1 MSKKDPIILPEKY
14 YLDYFNYVLEF
25 VERQYDHVLDQPEYL
40 FYQAFRE
47 LSEDAKCLYLRFSN
61 RRGDF
66 FRVSKITYSEIVDL
80 HSAKEELLHMDFIRI
95 NENPDPIQFKLFTK
109 SELLTHFDFLDK
121 AQKKESL
128 LQELTENDV
137 PLIQEQEEIAEV
149 LKNEEVDFIKMLFFG
164 HRGGRMTDFV
174 IRDVGNVKIEKLDET
189 QFKPWFQS
197 REEALSVMH
206 ISQLKR
212 MIYEIQEAN
221 LPLEEYLEEMPWKV
235 WLQYPRSAKSAEK
248 LLLKI
253 AYYFEQI
260 AQPKEALTYYSY
272 TDKPPARERKVRLL
286 EKLDEKGKAVEIA
299 KVMLDSPANATE
311 FTFATDYLNRSGIRI
326 NRSMTQRLKDAPS
339 ISIKKGPAIKVE
351 EAVLQYFVDK
361 GWEGYHA
368 ENYLWRGVFGL
379 AFWDIIFDTRHG
391 SFHHP
396 LQRQPSDLNDE
407 AFFESRVE
415 LLETQLSKFKSK
427 KALLNHISTM
437 HETKEGVSNRFV
449 GWHESLLPSMIALI
463 EKIPLMGLKK
473 VLIEMSKNMKD
484 NSAGFPDLFIYKG
497 NKYQFYE
504 VKSPND
510 HLSAQQLFWLDFL
523 ASAKIKVDVLRVNY
537 L

>member
-40 FYQAFRE
+40 FYQTFRN

-66 FRVSKITYSEIVDL
+66 FRINKISYAEITDL
-80 HSAKEELLHMDFIRI
+80 HSAKEELMHADFIRI
-95 NENPDPIQFKLFTK
+95 NENVDPAQFKLFTK
-109 SELLTHFDFLDK
+109 TELISQFSFLNK
-121 AQKKESL
+121 SQKKEEL
-128 LQELTENDV
+128 LLELTEVDI
-137 PLIQEQEEIAEV
+137 PFLHETEEIAEV
-149 LKNEEVDFIKMLFFG
+149 LQNEVVDFIKMLFFG

-189 QFKPWFQS
+189 KFKPWFQS

-206 ISQLKR
+206 ISQLRR
-212 MIYEIQEAN
+212 MIYEIQEAD
-221 LPLEEYLEEMPWKV
+221 LPLEEYLEEMPWQT
-235 WLQYPRSAKSAEK
+235 WMQYPRSAQSAEK

-260 AQPKEALTYYSY
+260 AQPKEAMKYYSY

-286 EKLDEKGKAVEIA
+286 EKLDRKDEALGIA
-299 KVMLDSPANATE
+299 KAMSESPRNATE
-311 FTFATDYLNRSGIRI
+311 LTFATDFLNRSGIRI
-326 NRSMTQRLKDAPS
+326 NRSMTERLKNTPS
-339 ISIKKGPAIKVE
+339 ISIEKDPDIKVE
-351 EAVLQYFVDK
+351 EAVLHYFEK
-361 GWEGYHA
+361 EGWQGFHA
-368 ENYLWRGVFGL
+368 ENYLWRGIFGL
-379 AFWDIIFDTRHG
+379 VFWDIIFDENHG

-396 LQRQPSDLNDE
+396 LQRQPSDLNDTI
-407 AFFESRVE
+407 FFESRSE
-415 LLETQLSKFKSK
+415 LLEAKLDKFKSK
-427 KALLNHISTM
+427 KSLLNYIVKM
-437 HETKEGVSNRFV
+437 HNEKEGISNRFV
-449 GWHESLLPSMIALI
+449 GWHETLLPSLEVAIMKL
-463 EKIPLMGLKK
+463 PLQGLKK
-473 VLIEMSKNMKD
+473 VLLEMSKLMKE
-484 NSAGFPDLFIYKG
+484 NSAGFPDLFIW
-497 NKYQFYE
+497 NDVEYQFYE

-523 ASAKIKVDVLRVNY
+523 ASAKINVEVMRVNY

>member
-40 FYQAFRE
+40 FYQSFRN
-47 LSEDAKCLYLRFSN
+47 LSEEAQCLYLRFSN

-66 FRVSKITYSEIVDL
+66 FRVNKISYAEISDL
-80 HSAKEELLHMDFIRI
+80 QSAKEELMHADFIRI
-95 NENPDPIQFKLFTK
+95 NENSDPSQFKLFTK
-109 SELLTHFDFLDK
+109 TELIAQFDFLNRT
-121 AQKKESL
+121 QKKEEL
-128 LQELTENDV
+128 LLELTEVDI
-137 PLIQEQEEIAEV
+137 PFIQETEEIAEV
-149 LKNEEVDFIKMLFFG
+149 LQNEVVDFIKMLFFG

-189 QFKPWFQS
+189 KFKPWFQS

-212 MIYEIQEAN
+212 MIYEIQQAD
-221 LPLEEYLEEMPWKV
+221 LPLEEYLEEMPWNV
-235 WLQYPRSAKSAEK
+235 WLQYPRSAKAAEK

-260 AQPKEALTYYSY
+260 AQPAEAMKYYSL
-272 TDKPPARERKVRLL
+272 TNLPPARERKVRLL
-286 EKLDEKGKAVEIA
+286 EKLDQKEDAIEIA
-299 KVMLDSPANATE
+299 KAMLDGPANATE
-311 FTFATDYLNRSGIRI
+311 LTFATDYLNRSGIRI
-326 NRSMTQRLKDAPS
+326 NRSMTERLKNAPS
-339 ISIKKGPAIKVE
+339 ISIMKDPDIKVE
-351 EAVLQYFVDK
+351 DAVLQYFEK
-361 GWEGYHA
+361 EGWQGFHA
-368 ENYLWRGVFGL
+368 ENYLWRGIFGL
-379 AFWDIIFDTRHG
+379 VFWNIIFDENHG

-396 LQRQPSDLNDE
+396 LQRQPSDLNDVV
-407 AFFESRVE
+407 FFETRME
-415 LLETQLSKFKSK
+415 LLETQLEKFKSK
-427 KALLNHISTM
+427 KTLLKYVANM
-437 HETKEGVSNRFV
+437 HNEKEGVSNRFV
-449 GWHESLLPSMIALI
+449 GWHESLLPSMEVAIMKL
-463 EKIPLMGLKK
+463 PLQGLKK
-473 VLIEMSKNMKD
+473 VLLEMSKLMKE
-484 NSAGFPDLFIYKG
+484 NSAGFPDLFIW
-497 NKYQFYE
+497 NDAEYQFYE

>member
-40 FYQAFRE
+40 FYQTFRS

-66 FRVSKITYSEIVDL
+66 FRINKISYIEIIDL
-80 HSAKEELLHMDFIRI
+80 QSAKEELMHADFIRV
-95 NENPDPIQFKLFTK
+95 NENADPAQFKLFTK
-109 SELLTHFDFLDK
+109 AELLSNFEFLNK
-121 AQKKESL
+121 SQKKEEL
-128 LQELTENDV
+128 LLELTEIDI
-137 PLIQEQEEIAEV
+137 PFLHEAEEIAEV
-149 LKNEEVDFIKMLFFG
+149 LQNGIVDFIKMLFFG

-189 QFKPWFQS
+189 KFKPWFQS

-206 ISQLKR
+206 ISQLGR
-212 MIYEIQEAN
+212 MIYEIQQAD
-221 LPLEEYLEEMPWKV
+221 LPLEEYLEEMPWDT

-248 LLLKI
+248 LILKI

-260 AQPKEALTYYSY
+260 TQLEEAFKYYSY

-286 EKLDEKGKAVEIA
+286 EKLDRKAEAIEIA
-299 KVMLDSPANATE
+299 KAMNDAPSNATE
-311 FTFATDYLNRSGIRI
+311 LTFATDYLNRSGIRI
-326 NRSMTQRLKDAPS
+326 NRSMTERLKTAPS
-339 ISIKKGPAIKVE
+339 ISINKDPDIKVE
-351 EAVLQYFVDK
+351 EAVLHYFEK
-361 GWEGYHA
+361 EGWHGFHA
-368 ENYLWRGVFGL
+368 ENYLWRGIFGL
-379 AFWDIIFDTRHG
+379 VFWTIIFDESHG

-396 LQRQPSDLNDE
+396 LQRQPSDLNDIT
-407 AFFESRVE
+407 FFETRIE
-415 LLETQLSKFKSK
+415 LLQTQLDKFKTK
-427 KALLNHISTM
+427 KALLKYIVKM
-437 HETKEGVSNRFV
+437 HNDKEGISNRFV
-449 GWHESLLPSMIALI
+449 GWHESLLPSVEVAVMKL
-463 EKIPLMGLKK
+463 PLVGLKK
-473 VLIEMSKNMKD
+473 VLLEMAKLMKE
-484 NSAGFPDLFIYKG
+484 NSAGFPDLFIW
-497 NKYQFYE
+497 NDSEYQFYE

-523 ASAKIKVDVLRVNY
+523 TSVKINVEVLRVNY